1 MVKCCET
8 AELFFLAA
16 KIWWICVRQNIYSS
30 RHVSKGL
37 VVEVFTWKPQ
47 LPEENKIREEN
58 FCLLARIYY
67 NLWHQ
72 LTFQKELDLFFL
84 MIHYKLEKGVH

>member
-37 VVEVFTWKPQ
+37 LVEVFTWKPQ

-58 FCLLARIYY
+58 FYPLARIYY

-72 LTFQKELDLFFL
+72 LMFQRSMIFFFL
-84 MIHYKLEKGVH
+84 MIYYKLQKSVH

>member
-1 MVKCCET
+1 MVKCSET

-37 VVEVFTWKPQ
+37 LIEVFTWKPQ
-47 LPEENKIREEN
+47 LPVENKIREEN
-58 FCLLARIYY
+58 FV
-67 NLWHQ
+67 
-72 LTFQKELDLFFL
+72 
-84 MIHYKLEKGVH
+84 LEFAITSGTRLCSKKS